1 MDGYI
6 WWSTWIV
13 GCGVILSPS
22 ALMMGERSQSTIDI
36 SFLST
41 TTNLLPQQVSIFFL
55 FFCNFL
61 HKNTQFLYFIKVVMT
76 HAVALT
82 VLGRV
87 QIQRVV
93 FIMYLAGQLSW
104 MTSRFSNMARHG
116 EFGNITLIQQLES
129 IEDIFIIKRRRRR
142 RRRRSYTC
150 FLFFFFLNK
159 CII

>member
-1 MDGYI
+1 MI
-6 WWSTWIV
+6 
-13 GCGVILSPS
+13 
-22 ALMMGERSQSTIDI
+22 GERSRPTIDI

-41 TTNLLPQQVSIFFL
+41 TNNLLSFT
-55 FFCNFL
+55 FL

-116 EFGNITLIQQLES
+116 EYGNITLIQQLES
-129 IEDIFIIKRRRRR
+129 IEDIFIKKKKEREEEEEVTLV
-142 RRRRSYTC
+142 S
-150 FLFFFFLNK
+150 FFFILINVLYNIASK
-159 CII
+159 QQVQKDRRCIN

>member
-1 MDGYI
+1 M
-6 WWSTWIV
+6 S
-13 GCGVILSPS
+13 SS
-22 ALMMGERSQSTIDI
+22 ALMIGERSRSTIDI

-41 TTNLLPQQVSIFFL
+41 TTNVLPQQVSIFFL

-76 HAVALT
+76 HEVALT

-93 FIMYLAGQLSW
+93 FIMNLAGQLSW
-104 MTSRFSNMARHG
+104 MTSRFSNMARLG

-142 RRRRSYTC
+142 RRRSYTC
-150 FLFFFFLNK
+150 FLFFFF
-159 CII
+159 